1 MELFLSDFD
10 EAYSRIRRHGVF
22 IRNKLLRFK
31 ILKTANLSNHHE
43 WLIKAIITE
52 VSYDNIIKKIKLILN
67 NLNNC
72 EKQNKANW
80 EMKQIK
86 KWKPPSTQKKLHLM
100 KMNLKQMCGCYC
112 WSLLHPCQIQKY
124 KTIHQKH
131 QTSWEIKH
139 NPLRSLL
146 KY

>member
-10 EAYSRIRRHGVF
+10 QAYSRIRRHGVF
-22 IRNKLLRFK
+22 ICNKLLRFK

-72 EKQNKANW
+72 EKQNKA
-80 EMKQIK
+80 K
-86 KWKPPSTQKKLHLM
+86 
-100 KMNLKQMCGCYC
+100 
-112 WSLLHPCQIQKY
+112 
-124 KTIHQKH
+124 
-131 QTSWEIKH
+131 
-139 NPLRSLL
+139 
-146 KY
+146 